1 MSFQNYTYLLV
12 DLFCILVPF
21 IASFYPKHSFLKEWK
36 YFLPANLTVA
46 FIFLI
51 WDYLF
56 TEVGIWGFNPNY
68 LTGIYLGNLP
78 IEEILF
84 FVCIP
89 YAVVFT
95 YFAIKYLFAKNWL
108 APKVH
113 FITGSLIVVFI
124 SIGLYFYNR
133 LYTSITLI
141 STGIYLLVL
150 LVKQKDISW
159 IYFSYLL
166 IIPFFL
172 ASNGVLTG
180 SWIDEPIV
188 WYNNAENMGLRMG
201 TIPIEDSV
209 YGFLLVL
216 MNIQLYESIKRR
228 QKKDR

>member
-1 MSFQNYTYLLV
+1 MLV

-21 IASFYPKHSFLKEWK
+21 IASFYPKHSFYKEWK
-36 YFLPANLTVA
+36 YFLPANLAVA
-46 FIFLI
+46 FFFLI

-56 TEVGIWGFNPNY
+56 TEAGIWGFNPDY

-84 FVCIP
+84 FICIP

-95 YFAIKYLFAKNWL
+95 YFAIQYLFAKNWL
-108 APKVH
+108 TPKVH
-113 FITGSLIVVFI
+113 FITGLLVVVFI

-133 LYTSITLI
+133 LYTTITLI

-150 LVKQKDISW
+150 LVKRKDISW

-188 WYNNAENMGLRMG
+188 WYNNAENMGLRIG

-216 MNIQLYESIKRR
+216 MNIQLYEFIKKG
-228 QKKDR
+228 KKKTVE